1 MTEEKVE
8 EVIQIAM
15 DPISLDKPVGDED
28 DSIVADFIADQNV
41 ISPETNAERVML
53 KEKIQGLLEGLKE
66 RERKVLILRFG
77 IDDDHP
83 RTLEEVGK
91 ELKVTRERIRQ
102 IEDKALR
109 KLKIRAR
116 SLQDIIK

>member
-1 MTEEKVE
+1 
-8 EVIQIAM
+8 
-15 DPISLDKPVGDED
+15 
-28 DSIVADFIADQNV
+28 
-41 ISPETNAERVML
+41 ML
-53 KEKIQGLLEGLKE
+53 KEKIQGLLSGLKE

-77 IDDDHP
+77 INDDHP

>member
-1 MTEEKVE
+1 M
-8 EVIQIAM
+8 
-15 DPISLDKPVGDED
+15 
-28 DSIVADFIADQNV
+28 
-41 ISPETNAERVML
+41 
-53 KEKIQGLLEGLKE
+53 
-66 RERKVLILRFG
+66 LILRFG